1 MMARICNAASLG
13 EALFLYKANE
23 DALRDCKFI
32 FAAGSGPT
40 PGFAVNKNFRG
51 GAAVRSL
58 FGTDRVVVL
67 DDATV
72 REMESGDTTF
82 AIDYSISLDTQAFSY
97 LTPYLAGN
105 HARLPEDFQE
115 VFEFIARDDV
125 FVDPLPYL
133 RENLGRLGEPKTLD
147 HVFRTFRAYEVL
159 RTIDLPWLQ
168 ARGEVRSTL
177 PDSDLDARAQRLLS
191 RQLYDSQDEALMR
204 ELKRG
209 YHFAYIAL
217 LKMVAIQLSSGDAL
231 TNEKMLKFSEFADQR
246 MATMNARETALARAY
261 FERGQKL
268 AFFGKVQSKKQ
279 DLIEQ
284 LQNMA
289 WDLWHVRSMEQAL
302 VLKPSAHARFF
313 FPAFLTFDKRLIE
326 VIDLYP
332 LKACAFST
340 EEGQPMPFYDGDWFD
355 FVATDESGKAHFK
368 ERFYSSEAIASRN
381 ARRPAASSSLLSV
394 VTDLENDVRA
404 AAKI

>member
-1 MMARICNAASLG
+1 MARICNADSLG
-13 EALFLYKANE
+13 EALVRYRANAG
-23 DALRDCKFI
+23 ALRDCKFI
-32 FAAGSGPT
+32 FAAGSGPV
-40 PGFAVNKNFRG
+40 PGFAVNKNFRA

-58 FGTDRVVVL
+58 FSTGRVVVL
-67 DDATV
+67 DAATV
-72 REMESGDTTF
+72 KEMESGDAAF
-82 AIDYSISLDTQAFSY
+82 PIDYSISLDTQALSY
-97 LTPYLAGN
+97 LAPYLADN
-105 HARLPEDFQE
+105 HARLPGDFQE

-133 RENLGRLGEPKTLD
+133 QENLGRLGEPKTLD
-147 HVFRTFRAYEVL
+147 HVFRTLRAYEVL

-177 PDSDLDARAQRLLS
+177 PDSDLDSRAQQLLS
-191 RQLYDSQDEALMR
+191 RQLYDSQNEALMR

-209 YHFAYIAL
+209 HHFTYIAL
-217 LKMVAIQLSSGDAL
+217 LKMVAIQLSSGKAPI
-231 TNEKMLKFSEFADQR
+231 NEKMLKFSEFADQR

-261 FERGQKL
+261 FERRQQL
-268 AFFGKVQSKKQ
+268 AFFGKVQARKQ

-284 LQNMA
+284 LQNMT
-289 WDLWHVRSMEQAL
+289 WDLWHVRSMENAL

-313 FPAFLTFDKRLIE
+313 FPALLTFDKGLIE

-340 EEGQPMPFYDGDWFD
+340 LDGQPMPFYDGDWFD
-355 FVATDESGKAHFK
+355 LTATDEPGRTYFR
-368 ERFYSSEAIASRN
+368 ERFYSPEAIASRN
-381 ARRPAASSSLLSV
+381 ARRPAASTDLASV
-394 VTDLENDVRA
+394 VTELEDEVRA